1 MKILILSDIHGNREA
16 LEAINEKCDYVFC
29 LGDIIDYGPDPLF
42 AVNYILLHGDYVVK
56 GNHDHAIGFNT
67 SCKCSEK
74 FTNLSIATRDITKK
88 QLPIEKIKYL
98 RYLPITQKVKLPG
111 VSFLMVHAL
120 PSNPL
125 YKYFDEDNKEL
136 LKAEAEKAKCD
147 FVFLGHSHFQWMKK
161 VGKTTFVNPG
171 SVGMA
176 KDKPG
181 YASYAI
187 WENGKI
193 ELKNV
198 EYDLN
203 KTCKKITDMQLES
216 KIKDELIYAFR
227 SGKVR

>member
-42 AVNYILLHGDYVVK
+42 AVNYVLLHGDYVVK
-56 GNHDHAIGFNT
+56 GNHDHALCFNT
-67 SCKCSEK
+67 PCQCSEK
-74 FTNLSIATRDITKK
+74 FTPLSIATREVAKNE
-88 QLPIEKIKYL
+88 LPIEKIKYL

-136 LKAEAEKAKCD
+136 LKIEAEKANCD
-147 FVFLGHSHFQWMKK
+147 FIFLGHSHYQWIKK
-161 VGKTTFVNPG
+161 IGKTTFVNPG

-181 YASYAI
+181 FASYAI
-187 WENGKI
+187 WENGNV
-193 ELKNV
+193 ELKSV
-198 EYDLN
+198 EYNID
-203 KTCKKITDMQLES
+203 KTCDKISRLSLENT
-216 KIKDELIYAFR
+216 IKQDLICAFR
-227 SGKVR
+227 KGKVN